1 MTADLALLADPAAEL
16 KLLRQLAAESYRA
29 GVDDGRR
36 AGIADTVDWY
46 KRLLVNTVA
55 DAQLEQRRRHVCCGP
70 CRRTGHRH
78 GCTRCE
84 DRSRQTYAQDHPDD
98 YRGQDGAR

>member
-1 MTADLALLADPAAEL
+1 MTADLALLADPDAEI

-36 AGIADTVDWY
+36 AGIADTIDWY

-55 DAQLEQRRRHVCCGP
+55 DARLEQRRRHVCCGP
-70 CRRTGHRH
+70 CRRRGHRD

-84 DRSRQTYAQDHPDD
+84 DRDRATFGAAHSDD
-98 YRGQDGAR
+98 FRGRDA